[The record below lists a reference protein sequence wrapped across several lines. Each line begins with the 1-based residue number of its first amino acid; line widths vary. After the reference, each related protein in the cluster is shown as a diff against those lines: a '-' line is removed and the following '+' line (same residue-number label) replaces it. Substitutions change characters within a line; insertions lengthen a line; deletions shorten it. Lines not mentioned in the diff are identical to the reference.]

1 MPCATL
7 RGTTAVPDRPDQRS
21 EQSAA
26 LVLRAVDYGESDRV
40 ITLLTRD
47 HGRVSTI
54 ARAARKSK
62 RRFAGALEGFALIHA
77 EYTQGRGALPRLDLA
92 RVTRAFP
99 RLLSNLEALD
109 AAGALM
115 RLARDLLPERAPEPD
130 VFDSLLEALELLDAG
145 ASPRAVRLCCEARLL
160 AVTGFAPMLQACVS
174 CGREPSP
181 ERLAL
186 FDAAR
191 GGIVCRACGG
201 GMERMPG
208 RVRALLQAAM
218 EGATL
223 QEAIDDAM
231 QTRPRA
237 RSPLPAAADDMRGAR
252 ASLHDDRT
260 RHEALAAEVSL
271 AEHVAALQPGAA
283 THAALPLSA
292 EDAGDPHADLPLV
305 PRSAGPAVLG
315 GMPEPLLRESERLL
329 SLFITQ
335 LLQREH
341 KRDRPR

>member
-1 MPCATL
+1 M
-7 RGTTAVPDRPDQRS
+7 
-21 EQSAA
+21 A
-26 LVLRAVDYGESDRV
+26 LVLRAVDYGEADRV
-40 ITLLTRD
+40 VTLLTRD
-47 HGRVSTI
+47 YGRVSTI

-99 RLLSNLEALD
+99 RLLGNLEALD

-174 CGREPSP
+174 CGREPP
-181 ERLAL
+181 PTRLAL

-201 GMERMPG
+201 GLERMPA

-223 QEAIDDAM
+223 QEAVDSA
-231 QTRPRA
+231 T
-237 RSPLPAAADDMRGAR
+237 LPARHR
-252 ASLHDDRT
+252 APL
-260 RHEALAAEVSL
+260 
-271 AEHVAALQPGAA
+271 PGAA
-283 THAALPLSA
+283 DHIPRGGRAHDGLSSNAAESGGTVGELPARAALDHDPLTA
-292 EDAGDPHADLPLV
+292 EGDDPQLLAADVDAPEHPDVPLV
-305 PRSAGPAVLG
+305 PRSAGPAALG